1 MSNMRMNISRLVAD
15 EIIPENMMDDGVI
28 KALCNQTRMSAD
40 TRKALIIMY
49 VALIKDVDV

>member
-15 EIIPENMMDDGVI
+15 EIVPENMMDDGVI